1 MSDIHLNE
9 WQNKIKNAQNLLN
22 KIVSTNEPIQIDKIK
37 KEISDT
43 IAPIDNLTKSKYW
56 KTVQSHISH
65 LMENAN
71 KINELLKILNEL
83 RPYIEFELKKE
94 KYSKKSITNLL
105 DSNDENSNNLLR
117 ELLNSIE
124 LSYRKDRLPKSI
136 FKKAQILEYPLDKIN
151 NKIWKLLEEDNNEV
165 IKFAME
171 SKIDKKKGKQVD
183 CIYTINFDNLGDD
196 ITITKK
202 LMPFDKRVYISVS
215 ALFNAGNSIITLTQ
229 IYYAMGCIGKPGSN
243 SIKRINESIS
253 KMMGAK
259 IYVNN
264 SNESKVYKYKNF
276 IYDGALLPAERIS
289 SIVNGQLSNASIH
302 LFREPP
308 IVSFAKQRNQITTIS
323 IEMLQSPISKTDNN
337 LLIEDYLIERIA
349 KAKNNNKSHRILF
362 KTFYEHI
369 NLPGDSSD
377 QKKHTKQ
384 RLPKKVI
391 IYLDYYVEHNYIKSY
406 NIDNDGVTIRFK

>member
-1 MSDIHLNE
+1 MSNDLNE

-22 KIVSTNEPIQIDKIK
+22 EILSTDEYAQIDKIK
-37 KEISDT
+37 KRTAGTFSP
-43 IAPIDNLTKSKYW
+43 ANSNYW
-56 KTVQSHISH
+56 KIIQLKISYII
-65 LMENAN
+65 EEIN
-71 KINELLKILNEL
+71 KTKEFLNILNEL
-83 RPYIEFELKKE
+83 RPYVESELKKE
-94 KYSKKSITNLL
+94 KYSGQSITDLL
-105 DSNDENSNNLLR
+105 NSDDENSNNLLR
-117 ELLNSIE
+117 ELLNSID
-124 LSYRKDRLPKSI
+124 LSYQSNYIPKSI
-136 FKKAQILEYPLDKIN
+136 LKRAQIIEYPLDKIN
-151 NKIWKLLEEDNNEV
+151 NKIWKLLEKNNNQV

-171 SKIDKKKGKQVD
+171 NKTDKKRGKQVD
-183 CIYTINFDNLGDD
+183 CIYTINFDDLDDD

-202 LMPFDKRVYISVS
+202 LMPFDKRVYIAVS

-229 IYYAMGCIGKPGSN
+229 IHYAIGCIGKPGTKN
-243 SIKRINESIS
+243 IKRINESIS

-264 SNESKVYKYKNF
+264 SNESKVYKYKKF

-289 SIVNGQLSNASIH
+289 SIVNGQLSNSSIH

-308 IVSFAKQRNQITTIS
+308 IVSFAKQRNQITTVS

-369 NLPGDSSD
+369 NLPGNSLD

-384 RLPKKVI
+384 RLPKKVT
-391 IYLDYYVEHNYIKSY
+391 IYLDYYVKCRYIKSY
-406 NIDNDGVTIRFK
+406 NIDHNGINIRFK

>member
-1 MSDIHLNE
+1 MSNDLNE

-22 KIVSTNEPIQIDKIK
+22 EILSTDEYAQIDKIK
-37 KEISDT
+37 KRTAGTFSP
-43 IAPIDNLTKSKYW
+43 ANSNYW
-56 KTVQSHISH
+56 KIIQLKISYII
-65 LMENAN
+65 EEIN
-71 KINELLKILNEL
+71 KTKEFLNILNEL
-83 RPYIEFELKKE
+83 RPYVESELKKE
-94 KYSKKSITNLL
+94 KYSGQSITDLL
-105 DSNDENSNNLLR
+105 SSDDENSNNLLR
-117 ELLNSIE
+117 ELLNSID
-124 LSYRKDRLPKSI
+124 LSYQSNYIPKSI
-136 FKKAQILEYPLDKIN
+136 LKRSQIIEYPLDKIN
-151 NKIWKLLEEDNNEV
+151 NKIWKLLEKNNKQV

-171 SKIDKKKGKQVD
+171 NKTDKKRGKQVD
-183 CIYTINFDNLGDD
+183 CIYTINFDDLDDD

-202 LMPFDKRVYISVS
+202 LMPFDKRVYIAVS

-229 IYYAMGCIGKPGSN
+229 IHYAIGCIGKPGTKN
-243 SIKRINESIS
+243 IKRINESIS

-264 SNESKVYKYKNF
+264 SNESKVYKYKKF

-289 SIVNGQLSNASIH
+289 SIVNGQLSNSSIH

-308 IVSFAKQRNQITTIS
+308 IVSFAKQRNQITTVS

-369 NLPGDSSD
+369 NLPGNSLD

-391 IYLDYYVEHNYIKSY
+391 IYLDYYVKCRYIKSY
-406 NIDNDGVTIRFK
+406 NIDHNGINIRFK

>member
-1 MSDIHLNE
+1 MSNDLNE
-9 WQNKIKNAQNLLN
+9 WKKKKKNAQNLLN
-22 KIVSTNEPIQIDKIK
+22 KILSTDEYAQIDKIK
-37 KEISDT
+37 KRTAGTFSP
-43 IAPIDNLTKSKYW
+43 ANSNYW
-56 KTVQSHISH
+56 KIIQLKISYII
-65 LMENAN
+65 EEIN
-71 KINELLKILNEL
+71 KTKEFLNILNEL
-83 RPYIEFELKKE
+83 RPYVESELKKE
-94 KYSKKSITNLL
+94 KYSGQSITDLL
-105 DSNDENSNNLLR
+105 SSDDENSNNLLR
-117 ELLNSIE
+117 ELLNSID
-124 LSYRKDRLPKSI
+124 LSYQSNYIPKSI
-136 FKKAQILEYPLDKIN
+136 LKRSQIIEYPLDKIN
-151 NKIWKLLEEDNNEV
+151 NKIWKLLEKNNKQV

-171 SKIDKKKGKQVD
+171 NKTDKKRGKQVD
-183 CIYTINFDNLGDD
+183 CIYTINFDDLDDD

-202 LMPFDKRVYISVS
+202 LMPFDKRVYIAVS

-229 IYYAMGCIGKPGSN
+229 IHYAIGCIGKPGTKN
-243 SIKRINESIS
+243 IKRINESIS

-264 SNESKVYKYKNF
+264 SNESKVYKYKKF

-289 SIVNGQLSNASIH
+289 SIVNGQLSNSSIH

-308 IVSFAKQRNQITTIS
+308 IVSFAKQRNQITTVS

-369 NLPGDSSD
+369 NLPGNSLD

-391 IYLDYYVEHNYIKSY
+391 IYLDYYVKCRYIKSY
-406 NIDNDGVTIRFK
+406 NIDHNGINIRFK

>member
-1 MSDIHLNE
+1 MNNDLNE

-22 KIVSTNEPIQIDKIK
+22 EILSTDEYAQIDKIK
-37 KEISDT
+37 KRTAGTFSP
-43 IAPIDNLTKSKYW
+43 ANSNYW
-56 KTVQSHISH
+56 KIIQLKISYII
-65 LMENAN
+65 EEIN
-71 KINELLKILNEL
+71 KTKEFLNILNEL
-83 RPYIEFELKKE
+83 RPYVESELKKE
-94 KYSKKSITNLL
+94 KYSGQSITDLL
-105 DSNDENSNNLLR
+105 NSDDENSNNLLR
-117 ELLNSIE
+117 ELLNSID
-124 LSYRKDRLPKSI
+124 LSYQSNYIPKSI
-136 FKKAQILEYPLDKIN
+136 LKRSQIIEYPLDKIN
-151 NKIWKLLEEDNNEV
+151 NKIWKLLEKNNNQV

-171 SKIDKKKGKQVD
+171 NKTDKKRGKQVD
-183 CIYTINFDNLGDD
+183 CIYTINFDDLDDD

-202 LMPFDKRVYISVS
+202 LMPFDKRVYIAVS

-229 IYYAMGCIGKPGSN
+229 IHYAIGCIGKPGTKN
-243 SIKRINESIS
+243 IKRINESIS

-264 SNESKVYKYKNF
+264 SNESKVYKYKKF

-289 SIVNGQLSNASIH
+289 SIVNGQLSNSSIH

-308 IVSFAKQRNQITTIS
+308 IVSFAKQRNQITTVS

-369 NLPGDSSD
+369 NLPGNSLD

-391 IYLDYYVEHNYIKSY
+391 IYLDYYVKCRYIKSY
-406 NIDNDGVTIRFK
+406 NIDRNGINIRFK

>member
-1 MSDIHLNE
+1 MSNDLNE

-22 KIVSTNEPIQIDKIK
+22 EILSTDEYAQIDEIK
-37 KEISDT
+37 KRTAGTFSP
-43 IAPIDNLTKSKYW
+43 ANSNYW
-56 KTVQSHISH
+56 KIIQLKISYII
-65 LMENAN
+65 EEIN
-71 KINELLKILNEL
+71 KTKEFFNILNEL
-83 RPYIEFELKKE
+83 RPYVESELKKE
-94 KYSKKSITNLL
+94 KYSGQSITDLL
-105 DSNDENSNNLLR
+105 NSDDENSNNLLR
-117 ELLNSIE
+117 ELLNSID
-124 LSYRKDRLPKSI
+124 LSYQSNYIPKSI
-136 FKKAQILEYPLDKIN
+136 LKRAQIIEYPLDKIN
-151 NKIWKLLEEDNNEV
+151 NKIWKLLEKNNNQV

-171 SKIDKKKGKQVD
+171 NKTDKKRGKQVD
-183 CIYTINFDNLGDD
+183 CIYTINFDDLDDD

-202 LMPFDKRVYISVS
+202 LMPFDKRVYIAVS

-229 IYYAMGCIGKPGSN
+229 IHYAIGCIGKPGTKN
-243 SIKRINESIS
+243 IKRINESIS

-264 SNESKVYKYKNF
+264 SNESKVYKYKKF

-289 SIVNGQLSNASIH
+289 SIVNGQLSNSSIH

-308 IVSFAKQRNQITTIS
+308 IVSFAKQRNQITTVS

-369 NLPGDSSD
+369 NLPGNSLD

-391 IYLDYYVEHNYIKSY
+391 IYLDYYVKCRYIKSY
-406 NIDNDGVTIRFK
+406 NIDRNGINIRFK

>member
-1 MSDIHLNE
+1 MNNDLNE

-22 KIVSTNEPIQIDKIK
+22 EILSTDEYAQIDEIK
-37 KEISDT
+37 KRTAGTFSP
-43 IAPIDNLTKSKYW
+43 ANSNYW
-56 KTVQSHISH
+56 KIIQLKISYII
-65 LMENAN
+65 EEIN
-71 KINELLKILNEL
+71 KTKEFFNILNEL
-83 RPYIEFELKKE
+83 RPYVESELKKE
-94 KYSKKSITNLL
+94 KYSGQSITDLL
-105 DSNDENSNNLLR
+105 NSDDENSNNLLR
-117 ELLNSIE
+117 ELLNSID
-124 LSYRKDRLPKSI
+124 LSYQSNYIPKSI
-136 FKKAQILEYPLDKIN
+136 LKRSQIIEYPLDKIN
-151 NKIWKLLEEDNNEV
+151 NKIWKLLEKNNNQV

-171 SKIDKKKGKQVD
+171 NKTDKKRGKQVD
-183 CIYTINFDNLGDD
+183 CIYTINFDDLDDD

-202 LMPFDKRVYISVS
+202 LMPFDKRVYIAVS

-229 IYYAMGCIGKPGSN
+229 IHYAIGCIGKPGTKN
-243 SIKRINESIS
+243 IKRINESIS

-264 SNESKVYKYKNF
+264 SNESKVYKYKKF

-289 SIVNGQLSNASIH
+289 SIVNGQLSNSSIH

-308 IVSFAKQRNQITTIS
+308 IVSFAKQRNQITTVS

-369 NLPGDSSD
+369 NLPGNSLD

-391 IYLDYYVEHNYIKSY
+391 IYLDYYVKCRYIKSY
-406 NIDNDGVTIRFK
+406 NIDHNGINIRFK

>member
-1 MSDIHLNE
+1 MNNDLNE

-22 KIVSTNEPIQIDKIK
+22 EILSTDEYAQIDKIK
-37 KEISDT
+37 KRTAGTFSP
-43 IAPIDNLTKSKYW
+43 ANSNYW
-56 KTVQSHISH
+56 KIIQLKISYII
-65 LMENAN
+65 EEIN
-71 KINELLKILNEL
+71 KTKEFLNILNEL
-83 RPYIEFELKKE
+83 RPYVESELKKE
-94 KYSKKSITNLL
+94 KYSGQSITDLL
-105 DSNDENSNNLLR
+105 NSDDENSNNLLR
-117 ELLNSIE
+117 ELLNSID
-124 LSYRKDRLPKSI
+124 LSYQSNYIPKSI
-136 FKKAQILEYPLDKIN
+136 LKRSQIIEYPLDKIN
-151 NKIWKLLEEDNNEV
+151 NKIWKLLEKNNNQV

-171 SKIDKKKGKQVD
+171 NKTDKKRGKQVD
-183 CIYTINFDNLGDD
+183 CIYTINFDDLDDD

-202 LMPFDKRVYISVS
+202 LMPFDKRVYIAVS

-229 IYYAMGCIGKPGSN
+229 IHYAIGCIGKPGTKN
-243 SIKRINESIS
+243 IKRINESIS

-264 SNESKVYKYKNF
+264 SNESKVYKYKKF

-289 SIVNGQLSNASIH
+289 SIVNGQLSNSSIH

-308 IVSFAKQRNQITTIS
+308 IVSFAKQRNQITTVS

-369 NLPGDSSD
+369 NLPGNSLD

-391 IYLDYYVEHNYIKSY
+391 IYLDYYVKCRYIKSY
-406 NIDNDGVTIRFK
+406 NIDHNGINIRFK

>member
-1 MSDIHLNE
+1 MSNDLNE

-22 KIVSTNEPIQIDKIK
+22 QILSTDEYAQIDKIK
-37 KEISDT
+37 KRTAGTFSP
-43 IAPIDNLTKSKYW
+43 ANSNYW
-56 KTVQSHISH
+56 KIIQLKISYII
-65 LMENAN
+65 EEIN
-71 KINELLKILNEL
+71 KTKEFLNILNEL
-83 RPYIEFELKKE
+83 RPYVESELKKE
-94 KYSKKSITNLL
+94 KYSGQSITDLL
-105 DSNDENSNNLLR
+105 NSDDENSNNLLR
-117 ELLNSIE
+117 ELLNSID
-124 LSYRKDRLPKSI
+124 LSYQSNYIPKSI
-136 FKKAQILEYPLDKIN
+136 LKRSQIIEYPLDKIN
-151 NKIWKLLEEDNNEV
+151 NKIWKLLEKNNNQV

-171 SKIDKKKGKQVD
+171 NKTDKKRGKQVD
-183 CIYTINFDNLGDD
+183 CIYTINFDDLDDD

-202 LMPFDKRVYISVS
+202 LMPFDKRVYIAVS

-229 IYYAMGCIGKPGSN
+229 IHYAIGCIGKPGTKN
-243 SIKRINESIS
+243 IKRINESIS

-264 SNESKVYKYKNF
+264 SNESKVYKYKKF

-289 SIVNGQLSNASIH
+289 SIVNGQLSNSSIH

-308 IVSFAKQRNQITTIS
+308 IVSFAKQRNQITTVS

-369 NLPGDSSD
+369 NLPGNSLD

-391 IYLDYYVEHNYIKSY
+391 IYLDYYVKCRYIKSY
-406 NIDNDGVTIRFK
+406 NIDHNGINIRFK

>member
-1 MSDIHLNE
+1 MSNDLNE

-22 KIVSTNEPIQIDKIK
+22 EILSTDEYAQIDEIK
-37 KEISDT
+37 KRTAGTFSP
-43 IAPIDNLTKSKYW
+43 ANSNYW
-56 KTVQSHISH
+56 KIIQLKISYII
-65 LMENAN
+65 EEIN
-71 KINELLKILNEL
+71 KTKEFLNILNEL
-83 RPYIEFELKKE
+83 RPYVESELKKE
-94 KYSKKSITNLL
+94 KYSGQSITDLL
-105 DSNDENSNNLLR
+105 NSDDENSNNLLR
-117 ELLNSIE
+117 ELLNSID
-124 LSYRKDRLPKSI
+124 LSYQSNYIPKSI
-136 FKKAQILEYPLDKIN
+136 LKRAQIIEYPLDKIN
-151 NKIWKLLEEDNNEV
+151 NKIWKLLEKNNNQV

-171 SKIDKKKGKQVD
+171 NKTDKKRGKQVD
-183 CIYTINFDNLGDD
+183 CIYTINFDDLDDD

-202 LMPFDKRVYISVS
+202 LMPFDKRVYIAVS

-229 IYYAMGCIGKPGSN
+229 IHYAIGCIGKPGTKN
-243 SIKRINESIS
+243 IKRINESIS

-264 SNESKVYKYKNF
+264 SNESKVYKYKKF

-289 SIVNGQLSNASIH
+289 SIVNGQLSNSSIH

-308 IVSFAKQRNQITTIS
+308 IVSFAKQRNQITTVS

-369 NLPGDSSD
+369 NLPGNSLD

-391 IYLDYYVEHNYIKSY
+391 IYLDYYVKCRYIKSY
-406 NIDNDGVTIRFK
+406 NIDHNGINIRFK

>member
-1 MSDIHLNE
+1 MNNDLNE

-22 KIVSTNEPIQIDKIK
+22 EILSTDEYAQIDEIK
-37 KEISDT
+37 KRTAGTFSP
-43 IAPIDNLTKSKYW
+43 ANSNYW
-56 KTVQSHISH
+56 KIIQLKISYII
-65 LMENAN
+65 EEIN
-71 KINELLKILNEL
+71 KTKEFLNILNEL
-83 RPYIEFELKKE
+83 RPYVESELKKE
-94 KYSKKSITNLL
+94 KYSGQSITDLL
-105 DSNDENSNNLLR
+105 NSDDENSNNLLR
-117 ELLNSIE
+117 ELLNSID
-124 LSYRKDRLPKSI
+124 LSYQSNYIPKSI
-136 FKKAQILEYPLDKIN
+136 LKRSQIIEYPLDKIN
-151 NKIWKLLEEDNNEV
+151 NKIWKLLEKNNNQV

-171 SKIDKKKGKQVD
+171 NKTDKKRGKQVD
-183 CIYTINFDNLGDD
+183 CIYTINFDDLDDD

-202 LMPFDKRVYISVS
+202 LMPFDKRVYIAVS

-229 IYYAMGCIGKPGSN
+229 IHYAIGCIGKPGTKN
-243 SIKRINESIS
+243 IKRINESIS

-264 SNESKVYKYKNF
+264 SNESKVYKYKKF

-289 SIVNGQLSNASIH
+289 SIVNGQLSNSSIH

-308 IVSFAKQRNQITTIS
+308 IVSFAKQRNQITTVS

-369 NLPGDSSD
+369 NLPGNSLD

-391 IYLDYYVEHNYIKSY
+391 IYLDYYVKCRYIKSY
-406 NIDNDGVTIRFK
+406 NIDHNGINIRFK

>member
-1 MSDIHLNE
+1 MSNDLNE

-22 KIVSTNEPIQIDKIK
+22 QILSTDEYAQIDKIK
-37 KEISDT
+37 KRTAGTFSPAT
-43 IAPIDNLTKSKYW
+43 SNYW
-56 KTVQSHISH
+56 KIIQLKISYIT
-65 LMENAN
+65 EEIN
-71 KINELLKILNEL
+71 KTKEFLNILNEL
-83 RPYIEFELKKE
+83 RPYVESEFKKE
-94 KYSKKSITNLL
+94 KYSGQSITDLL
-105 DSNDENSNNLLR
+105 NSDDENSNNLLR
-117 ELLNSIE
+117 ELLNSID
-124 LSYRKDRLPKSI
+124 LSYQSNYIPKSI
-136 FKKAQILEYPLDKIN
+136 LKRSQIIEYPLDKIN
-151 NKIWKLLEEDNNEV
+151 NKIWKLLEKNNNQV

-171 SKIDKKKGKQVD
+171 NKTDKKRGKQVD
-183 CIYTINFDNLGDD
+183 CIYTINFDDLDDD

-202 LMPFDKRVYISVS
+202 LMPFDKRVYIAVS

-229 IYYAMGCIGKPGSN
+229 IHYAIGCIGKPGTKN
-243 SIKRINESIS
+243 IKRINESIS

-264 SNESKVYKYKNF
+264 SNESKVYKYKKF

-289 SIVNGQLSNASIH
+289 SIVNGQLSNSSIH

-308 IVSFAKQRNQITTIS
+308 IVSFAKQRNQITTVS

-369 NLPGDSSD
+369 NLPGNSLD

-384 RLPKKVI
+384 RLPKKVTN
-391 IYLDYYVEHNYIKSY
+391 YLDYYIKCSYIKSY
-406 NIDNDGVTIRFK
+406 NIDNNGITIRFE

>member
-1 MSDIHLNE
+1 MNNDLNE

-22 KIVSTNEPIQIDKIK
+22 EILSTDEYAQIDEIK
-37 KEISDT
+37 KRTAGTFSP
-43 IAPIDNLTKSKYW
+43 ANSNYW
-56 KTVQSHISH
+56 KIIQLKISYII
-65 LMENAN
+65 EEIN
-71 KINELLKILNEL
+71 KTKEFLNILNEL
-83 RPYIEFELKKE
+83 RPYVESELKKE
-94 KYSKKSITNLL
+94 KYSGQSITDLL
-105 DSNDENSNNLLR
+105 NSDDENSNNLLR
-117 ELLNSIE
+117 ELLNSID
-124 LSYRKDRLPKSI
+124 LSYQSNYIPKSI
-136 FKKAQILEYPLDKIN
+136 LKRAQIIEYPLDKIN
-151 NKIWKLLEEDNNEV
+151 NKIWKLLEKNNNQV

-171 SKIDKKKGKQVD
+171 NKTDKKRGKQVD
-183 CIYTINFDNLGDD
+183 CIYTINFDDLDDD

-202 LMPFDKRVYISVS
+202 LMPFDKRVYIAVS

-229 IYYAMGCIGKPGSN
+229 IHYAIGCIGKPGTKN
-243 SIKRINESIS
+243 IKRINESIS

-264 SNESKVYKYKNF
+264 SNESKVYKYKKF

-289 SIVNGQLSNASIH
+289 SIVNGQLSNSSIH

-308 IVSFAKQRNQITTIS
+308 IVSFAKQRNQITTVS

-369 NLPGDSSD
+369 NLPGNSLD

-391 IYLDYYVEHNYIKSY
+391 IYLDYYVKCRYIKSY
-406 NIDNDGVTIRFK
+406 NIDHNGINIRFK

>member
-1 MSDIHLNE
+1 MNNDLNE

-22 KIVSTNEPIQIDKIK
+22 EILSTDEYAQIDEIK
-37 KEISDT
+37 KRTAGTFSP
-43 IAPIDNLTKSKYW
+43 ANSNYW
-56 KTVQSHISH
+56 KIIQLKISYII
-65 LMENAN
+65 EEIN
-71 KINELLKILNEL
+71 KTKEFLNILNEL
-83 RPYIEFELKKE
+83 RPYVESELKKE
-94 KYSKKSITNLL
+94 KYSGQSITDLL
-105 DSNDENSNNLLR
+105 NSDDENSNNLLR
-117 ELLNSIE
+117 ELLNSID
-124 LSYRKDRLPKSI
+124 LSYQSNYIPKSI
-136 FKKAQILEYPLDKIN
+136 LKRAQIIEYPLDKIN
-151 NKIWKLLEEDNNEV
+151 NKIWKLLEKNNNQV

-171 SKIDKKKGKQVD
+171 NKTDKKRGKQVD
-183 CIYTINFDNLGDD
+183 CIYTINFDDLDDD

-202 LMPFDKRVYISVS
+202 LMPFDKRVYIAVS

-229 IYYAMGCIGKPGSN
+229 IHYAIGCIGKPGTKN
-243 SIKRINESIS
+243 IKRINESIS

-264 SNESKVYKYKNF
+264 SNESKVYKYKKF

-289 SIVNGQLSNASIH
+289 SIVNGQLSNSSIH

-308 IVSFAKQRNQITTIS
+308 IVSFAKQRNQITTVS

-369 NLPGDSSD
+369 HLPGNSLD

-391 IYLDYYVEHNYIKSY
+391 IYLDYYVKCRYIKSY
-406 NIDNDGVTIRFK
+406 NIDRNGINIRFK

>member
-1 MSDIHLNE
+1 MNNDLNE

-22 KIVSTNEPIQIDKIK
+22 EILSTDEYAQIDEIK
-37 KEISDT
+37 KRTAGTFSP
-43 IAPIDNLTKSKYW
+43 ANSNYW
-56 KTVQSHISH
+56 KIIQLKISYII
-65 LMENAN
+65 EEIN
-71 KINELLKILNEL
+71 KTKEFLNILNEL
-83 RPYIEFELKKE
+83 RPYVESELKKE
-94 KYSKKSITNLL
+94 KYSGQSITDLL
-105 DSNDENSNNLLR
+105 NSDDENSNNLLR
-117 ELLNSIE
+117 ELLNSID
-124 LSYRKDRLPKSI
+124 LSYQSNYIPKSI
-136 FKKAQILEYPLDKIN
+136 LKRAQIIEYPLDKIN
-151 NKIWKLLEEDNNEV
+151 NKIWKLLEKNNNQV

-171 SKIDKKKGKQVD
+171 NKTDKKRGKQVD
-183 CIYTINFDNLGDD
+183 CIYTINFDDLDDD

-202 LMPFDKRVYISVS
+202 LMPFDKRVYIAVS

-229 IYYAMGCIGKPGSN
+229 IHYAIGCIGKPGTKN
-243 SIKRINESIS
+243 IKRINESIS

-264 SNESKVYKYKNF
+264 SNESKVYKYKKF

-289 SIVNGQLSNASIH
+289 SIVNGQLSNSSIH

-308 IVSFAKQRNQITTIS
+308 IVSFAKQRNQITTVS

-369 NLPGDSSD
+369 NLPGNSLD

-391 IYLDYYVEHNYIKSY
+391 IYLDYYVKCRYIKSY
-406 NIDNDGVTIRFK
+406 NIDRNGINIRFK

>member
-1 MSDIHLNE
+1 MNNDLNE

-22 KIVSTNEPIQIDKIK
+22 EILSTDEYAQIDEIK
-37 KEISDT
+37 KRTAGTFSP
-43 IAPIDNLTKSKYW
+43 ANSNYW
-56 KTVQSHISH
+56 KIIQLKISYII
-65 LMENAN
+65 EEIN
-71 KINELLKILNEL
+71 KTKEFLNILNEL
-83 RPYIEFELKKE
+83 RPYVESELKKE
-94 KYSKKSITNLL
+94 KYSGQSITDLL
-105 DSNDENSNNLLR
+105 NSDDENSNNLLR
-117 ELLNSIE
+117 ELLNSID
-124 LSYRKDRLPKSI
+124 LSYQSNYIPKSI
-136 FKKAQILEYPLDKIN
+136 LKRSQIIEYPLDKIN
-151 NKIWKLLEEDNNEV
+151 NKIWKLLEKNNNQV

-171 SKIDKKKGKQVD
+171 NKTDKKRGKQVD
-183 CIYTINFDNLGDD
+183 CIYTINFDDLDDD

-202 LMPFDKRVYISVS
+202 LMPFDKRVYIAVS

-229 IYYAMGCIGKPGSN
+229 IHYAIGCIGKPGTKN
-243 SIKRINESIS
+243 IKRINESIS

-264 SNESKVYKYKNF
+264 SNESKVYKYKKF

-289 SIVNGQLSNASIH
+289 SIVNGQLSNSSIH

-308 IVSFAKQRNQITTIS
+308 IVSFAKQRNQITTVS

-369 NLPGDSSD
+369 NLPGNSLD

-391 IYLDYYVEHNYIKSY
+391 IYLDYYVKCRYIKSY
-406 NIDNDGVTIRFK
+406 NIDRNGINIRFK